1 MVLLGLHHTQPQ
13 FPCWAFLSVLLSFLH
28 SPPDPG
34 GPRESYSQDPPP
46 QAGSPLPGA
55 GGEALPQVLEKAER
69 EGMWSAAGF
78 HGLFPG
84 HDNHI

>member
-1 MVLLGLHHTQPQ
+1 MEPFSSPFCTAPLILG
-13 FPCWAFLSVLLSFLH
+13 V
-28 SPPDPG
+28 PG
-34 GPRESYSQDPPP
+34 IAAAKTPP

-55 GGEALPQVLEKAER
+55 GGEALPQILEKAES